1 LKARSASL
9 WHKSS
14 GSTVASSD
22 PGFLE
27 EWSEFKMTT
36 YSLKRSR
43 FISRRSSLAIS
54 VPATA
59 LLLVGLSVQL
69 WAQAA
74 GEGGNSFGF
83 DMAPETSQRVVEQ
96 AVKEIPTPM
105 APGPVKPTWESLR
118 ENYKVPSWFVGAK
131 FGIFMHFGIFS
142 VPAHGSEWYE
152 KFLYAGGN
160 DSVLKVIGG
169 NDMALHVNDGPKSTR
184 AWHTEHFGPPEK
196 FGYKDFIPMFRAE
209 HFDADAWAALFRKAG
224 ARYVMPGAQHHENF
238 AMWDSKVTP
247 FNSVQ
252 MGPKRDVIGEL
263 AVAVRKQGMK
273 LGIANH
279 GIENFE
285 FINPPLEL
293 AERMKAEKADLFD
306 PKWADFYNY
315 ADRSDAAM
323 RRFLVNWYERNVELI
338 DKYQP
343 DLIYFDNGVDQRH
356 IDPLKLEIAAYYY
369 NRAKSWGKEV
379 SFTTKKAA
387 FAPSGTNTKTIA
399 SILDFEGGPP
409 DGIRTGSWVVDRP
422 IGSSWGYI
430 DGMKANSAET
440 VIGWLVDTVSKNG
453 TLLLNVS
460 PKADGTIPQDQQETL
475 LAVGKWLETN
485 GEAIYDTHSWTQF
498 EEKGK
503 DHIYFTVK
511 RQDLYAIVMGKSTGA
526 EVTIGSLARGKP
538 AGAVRSVAMLGGGSL
553 LYKQDDAGLT
563 VTLPDATE
571 RKEAFVL
578 KIIGLKTNPDTNT
591 TSGNPPCEFEGV
603 R

>member
-1 LKARSASL
+1 
-9 WHKSS
+9 
-14 GSTVASSD
+14 
-22 PGFLE
+22 
-27 EWSEFKMTT
+27 MTT
-36 YSLKRSR
+36 YSLKMSR
-43 FISRRSSLAIS
+43 LISWRGSLSIYVSA
-54 VPATA
+54 AA
-59 LLLVGLSVQL
+59 FLVAGFSVQL
-69 WAQAA
+69 RAQAA

-96 AVKEIPTPM
+96 AVKQIPTPM

-169 NDMALHVNDGPKSTR
+169 NDMALHVNDSQKGTR
-184 AWHTEHFGPPEK
+184 AWHTVHFGPPEK
-196 FGYKDFIPMFRAE
+196 FGYKDFIPMFKAE
-209 HFDADAWAALFRKAG
+209 HFDADAWAALFKKAG

-247 FNSVQ
+247 FNSMQ

-273 LGIANH
+273 LGVANH

-323 RRFLVNWYERNVELI
+323 QRFLVNWYERNVELI

-460 PKADGTIPQDQQETL
+460 PKADGTIPQDQQDTL

-511 RQDLYAIVMGKSTGA
+511 GQDLYAIVMGKSTGT

-553 LYKQDDAGLT
+553 LYKQDDPGLT

-591 TSGNPPCEFEGV
+591 TSGDPLCECEGV

>member
-1 LKARSASL
+1 MRDDACEQTT
-9 WHKSS
+9 
-14 GSTVASSD
+14 STRRLRFPAVSVTAIVLLAASS
-22 PGFLE
+22 
-27 EWSEFKMTT
+27 
-36 YSLKRSR
+36 
-43 FISRRSSLAIS
+43 
-54 VPATA
+54 V
-59 LLLVGLSVQL
+59 LLN
-69 WAQAA
+69 AQAA

-83 DMAPETSQRVVEQ
+83 DMAPETSQQVVEK
-96 AVKEIPTPM
+96 AVKQIPTPM
-105 APGPVKPTWESLR
+105 APGPVKPTWDSLQ
-118 ENYKVPSWFVGAK
+118 ENYHVPTWFRRAK

-160 DSVLKVIGG
+160 DSVLKVLFG
-169 NDMALHVNDGPKSTR
+169 NDMTLNFNNGPKSTR

-196 FGYKDFIPMFRAE
+196 FGYKDFIPMFKAE
-209 HFDADAWAALFRKAG
+209 RFDADAWASLFKKAG

-252 MGPKRDVIGEL
+252 MGPRRDVIGEL
-263 AVAVRKQGMK
+263 AAAVKKQGMK
-273 LGIANH
+273 FGVANH
-279 GIENFE
+279 GIENFQ

-293 AERMKAEKADLFD
+293 AERMKADKADLYD

-323 RRFLVNWYERNVELI
+323 ERFLVNWYERTVELI

-343 DLIYFDNGVDQRH
+343 DLIYFDNGVDQRY

-369 NRAKSWGKEV
+369 NRAKSWGKDV

-399 SILDFEGGPP
+399 SILDFEGAPP

-430 DGMKANSAET
+430 EGMKANSPET
-440 VIGWLVDTVSKNG
+440 VLGWLVDTVSKNG

-460 PKADGTIPQDQQETL
+460 PRADGTIPQDQQDTL
-475 LAVGKWLETN
+475 LAIGKWLETN
-485 GEAIYDTHSWTQF
+485 GEAIYDTHAWTRF

-503 DHIYFTVK
+503 DQIYFTVK
-511 RQDLYAIVMGKSTGA
+511 GQDLYAIVMGKNAGP
-526 EVTIGSLARGKP
+526 EVTISSLPAGAP
-538 AGAVRSVAMLGGGSL
+538 AGAVRAVEMLGGGTL
-553 LYKQDDAGLT
+553 RYKQDAAGLI

-571 RKEAFVL
+571 RKQAFVV
-578 KIIGLKTNPDTNT
+578 KIKGLKTNPDSNT
-591 TSGNPPCEFEGV
+591 ASGNPFCHCGEAQ
-603 R
+603 

>member
-1 LKARSASL
+1 VTAIVLLA
-9 WHKSS
+9 
-14 GSTVASSD
+14 ASS
-22 PGFLE
+22 
-27 EWSEFKMTT
+27 
-36 YSLKRSR
+36 
-43 FISRRSSLAIS
+43 
-54 VPATA
+54 V
-59 LLLVGLSVQL
+59 LLN
-69 WAQAA
+69 AQAA

-83 DMAPETSQRVVEQ
+83 DMAPETSQQVVEK
-96 AVKEIPTPM
+96 AVKQIPTPM
-105 APGPVKPTWESLR
+105 APGPVKPTWDSLQ
-118 ENYKVPSWFVGAK
+118 ENYHVPTWFRRAK

-160 DSVLKVIGG
+160 DSVLKVLFG
-169 NDMALHVNDGPKSTR
+169 NDMTLKFNNGPKSTR

-196 FGYKDFIPMFRAE
+196 FGYKDFIPMFKAE
-209 HFDADAWAALFRKAG
+209 RFDADAWASLFKKAG

-252 MGPKRDVIGEL
+252 MGPRRDVIGEL
-263 AVAVRKQGMK
+263 AAAVKKQGMK
-273 LGIANH
+273 FGVANH
-279 GIENFE
+279 GIENFQ

-293 AERMKAEKADLFD
+293 AERMKADKADLYD

-323 RRFLVNWYERNVELI
+323 ERFLVNWYERTVELI

-343 DLIYFDNGVDQRH
+343 DLIYFDNGVDQRY

-369 NRAKSWGKEV
+369 NRAKSWGKDV

-399 SILDFEGGPP
+399 SILDFEGAPP

-430 DGMKANSAET
+430 EGMKANSPET
-440 VIGWLVDTVSKNG
+440 VLGWLVDTVSKNG

-460 PKADGTIPQDQQETL
+460 PRADGTIPQDQQDTL
-475 LAVGKWLETN
+475 LAIGKWLETN
-485 GEAIYDTHSWTQF
+485 GEAIYDTHAWTRF

-503 DHIYFTVK
+503 DQIYFTVK
-511 RQDLYAIVMGKSTGA
+511 GQDLYAIVMGKNAGP
-526 EVTIGSLARGKP
+526 EVTISSLPAGAP
-538 AGAVRSVAMLGGGSL
+538 AGAVRAVEMLGGGTL
-553 LYKQDDAGLT
+553 RYKQDAAGLI

-571 RKEAFVL
+571 RKQAFVV
-578 KIIGLKTNPDTNT
+578 KIKGLKTNPDSNT
-591 TSGNPPCEFEGV
+591 ASGNPFCHCGEAQ
-603 R
+603 